1 MKTSSMSG
9 FDPKKSNPQKI
20 GFLLINNFTMISFA
34 SAIDPLRMAN
44 QLSSQE
50 LYQWIVFSENGKPVK
65 SSDGIKVSA
74 DASLDNGINDGTNK
88 TIHLDTLI
96 VVGGVNITHSYTKGQ
111 LSWLKQL
118 DRKGIQLGAVCT
130 GAYVLAA
137 AGLLDNREFSAHWEC
152 IPSINENFPKANN
165 NNHLYSLSKDRL
177 TSSGGIVPL
186 DMMLALIHQQYG
198 SELVAAISDMFICDR
213 VRSEADYQRVPMRH
227 SIGNMQPK
235 LVELVSLMEN
245 NLEEP
250 IHLDELANYVNVSRR
265 QLERL
270 FQKYLHCTPSRYYL
284 KLRLA
289 RARQLLKQTSLSI
302 IEIATACGFVS
313 TPHFSKCY
321 RDYMGMPPR
330 EERLNSQTN
339 FGGKQSA
346 ITSNKSANKNIHKK
360 KKISNKTK
368 KSMPSKK
375 SDVAQHEPSYGS
387 IEVKR

>member
-1 MKTSSMSG
+1 MKPYTN
-9 FDPKKSNPQKI
+9 KNPQKI
-20 GFLLINNFTMISFA
+20 GFLLIDNFTLISFA

-50 LYQWIVFSENGKPVK
+50 LYQWVVISEDGKPVI
-65 SSDGIKVSA
+65 SSDGIKISA
-74 DASLDNGINDGTNK
+74 DSDIRKDAQ
-88 TIHLDTLI
+88 LDTLI
-96 VVGGVNITHSYTKGQ
+96 VVGGLDITHSYTKAQ
-111 LSWLKQL
+111 LNWLKQL
-118 DRKGIQLGAVCT
+118 DRNSIQLGAVCT

-152 IPSINENFPKANN
+152 IPSISENFPKAKH

-186 DMMLALIHQQYG
+186 DMMLALVHQQYG
-198 SELVAAISDMFICDR
+198 SQLVVAISDMFICDR
-213 VRSEADYQRVPMRH
+213 IRGETDYQRVPMRH
-227 SIGNMQPK
+227 SLVNTQPK
-235 LVELVSLMEN
+235 LVELVSLMES

-250 IHLDELANYVNVSRR
+250 IGLDELASYVSISRR

-270 FQKYLHCTPSRYYL
+270 FQKYLNCTPSRYYL
-284 KLRLA
+284 KLRLM

-330 EERLNSQTN
+330 DERLNTQTRL
-339 FGGKQSA
+339 GEKQRGVA
-346 ITSNKSANKNIHKK
+346 KAHDKNKA
-360 KKISNKTK
+360 
-368 KSMPSKK
+368 KK
-375 SDVAQHEPSYGS
+375 SDIFHNEPSYGS
-387 IEVKR
+387 IDIKR

>member
-1 MKTSSMSG
+1 MKTLNTCG
-9 FDPKKSNPQKI
+9 KPQKI
-20 GFLLINNFTMISFA
+20 GFLLIDNFTLISFA

-44 QLSSQE
+44 QLSSQV
-50 LYQWIVFSENGKPVK
+50 LYEWLVISENGKPVK
-65 SSDGIKVSA
+65 SSDGVEISA
-74 DASLDNGINDGTNK
+74 DVSVNK
-88 TIHLDTLI
+88 AIELDTLI
-96 VVGGVNITHSYTKGQ
+96 VVGGVDITQSYTKAQ
-111 LSWLKQL
+111 LTWLKQL
-118 DRKGIQLGAVCT
+118 DRKGIALGAICT

-152 IPSINENFPKANN
+152 IPSINENFPKAQN
-165 NNHLYSLSKDRL
+165 NNHLYCLSKDRL

-186 DMMLALIHQQYG
+186 DMMLALVHRQYG
-198 SELVAAISDMFICDR
+198 SELVAAISDMFMCDR

-227 SIGNMQPK
+227 FLGNTQPK
-235 LVELVSLMEN
+235 LVELVSLMES

-250 IHLDELANYVNVSRR
+250 IHLDELASYVSISRR

-270 FQKYLHCTPSRYYL
+270 FQKYLNCTPSRYYL

-330 EERLNSQTN
+330 NERLNSQAN
-339 FGGKQSA
+339 FDDKQRPFLEKKGKQNN
-346 ITSNKSANKNIHKK
+346 TKNIKK
-360 KKISNKTK
+360 EKQMISNITKIS
-368 KSMPSKK
+368 
-375 SDVAQHEPSYGS
+375 QREPSYGS
-387 IEVKR
+387 VIINR

>member
-1 MKTSSMSG
+1 MKTRNAIG
-9 FDPKKSNPQKI
+9 KPQKI
-20 GFLLINNFTMISFA
+20 GFLLIDNFTLISFA

-50 LYQWIVFSENGKPVK
+50 LYQWIVISENGKSVK
-65 SSDGIKVSA
+65 SSDGIEVLA
-74 DASLDNGINDGTNK
+74 DASVNK
-88 TIHLDTLI
+88 AIELDTLI
-96 VVGGVNITHSYTKGQ
+96 VVGGVDITRSYTKTQ
-111 LSWLKQL
+111 LTWLKQL
-118 DRKGIQLGAVCT
+118 DRKGIALGGVCT

-186 DMMLALIHQQYG
+186 DMMLALVHRQYG

-213 VRSEADYQRVPMRH
+213 LRSEADYQRIPIRH
-227 SIGNMQPK
+227 SLGNTQPK

-250 IHLDELANYVNVSRR
+250 IHLDELANFVSISRR

-270 FQKYLHCTPSRYYL
+270 FQKYLSCTPSRYYL

-330 EERLNSQTN
+330 DERLNSQTI
-339 FGGKQSA
+339 FGDKQRVFIEKAGHEKENNIKSLA
-346 ITSNKSANKNIHKK
+346 KDKQTTEKTSHI
-360 KKISNKTK
+360 
-368 KSMPSKK
+368 
-375 SDVAQHEPSYGS
+375 AQREPSYGS
-387 IEVKR
+387 ITINR

>member
-1 MKTSSMSG
+1 MKTHNAS
-9 FDPKKSNPQKI
+9 DKPQKI
-20 GFLLINNFTMISFA
+20 GFLLIDNFTLISFA

-50 LYQWIVFSENGKPVK
+50 LYQWLVISENGKSVK
-65 SSDGIKVSA
+65 SSDGVEILADVSLSNA
-74 DASLDNGINDGTNK
+74 VD
-88 TIHLDTLI
+88 LDTLI
-96 VVGGVNITHSYTKGQ
+96 VVGGIDITRSYTKTQ
-111 LSWLKQL
+111 LTWLKQL
-118 DRKGIQLGAVCT
+118 DRRGVALGAVCT

-152 IPSINENFPKANN
+152 IPSIKENFPKANN

-186 DMMLALIHQQYG
+186 DMMLALVQRQYG
-198 SELVAAISDMFICDR
+198 SELVAAISDMFVCDR
-213 VRSEADYQRVPMRH
+213 LRSEADYQRVPMRH
-227 SIGNMQPK
+227 ALGNTQPK

-250 IHLDELANYVNVSRR
+250 IHLDELANYVNISRR

-270 FQKYLHCTPSRYYL
+270 FQKYLNCTPSRYYL

-321 RDYMGMPPR
+321 RFYMGMPPR
-330 EERLNSQTN
+330 NERLNSQKS
-339 FGGKQSA
+339 FGDKQRIFLGGKG
-346 ITSNKSANKNIHKK
+346 TEKNRHQ
-360 KKISNKTK
+360 KIIPIEGQTTQLTPHLS
-368 KSMPSKK
+368 
-375 SDVAQHEPSYGS
+375 QQEPSYGS
-387 IEVKR
+387 VVIYR

>member
-1 MKTSSMSG
+1 MKTRNTG
-9 FDPKKSNPQKI
+9 DKPRKI
-20 GFLLINNFTMISFA
+20 GFLLIDNFTLISFS
-34 SAIDPLRMAN
+34 SAIAPMRMAN

-50 LYQWIVFSENGKPVK
+50 LYQWFVVSENGQSVK
-65 SSDGIKVSA
+65 SSDGIEISA
-74 DASLDNGINDGTNK
+74 NASINTA
-88 TIHLDTLI
+88 IELDTLI
-96 VVGGVNITHSYTKGQ
+96 VVGGVDITRSYTKAQ
-111 LSWLKQL
+111 LTWLKQL
-118 DRKGIQLGAVCT
+118 DRKFIALGAVCT

-152 IPSINENFPKANN
+152 IPSINENFPKANS

-186 DMMLALIHQQYG
+186 DMMLALVQRQYG

-213 VRSEADYQRVPMRH
+213 LRSEADYQRVPIRH
-227 SIGNMQPK
+227 SLGNTQPK

-250 IHLDELANYVNVSRR
+250 IHLDELASYVSISRR

-270 FQKYLHCTPSRYYL
+270 FQKYLSCTPSRYYL

-302 IEIATACGFVS
+302 IEISTACGFVS

-321 RDYMGMPPR
+321 RFYMGMPPR
-330 EERLNSQTN
+330 DERVYSQKITAD
-339 FGGKQSA
+339 KQH
-346 ITSNKSANKNIHKK
+346 IHFLEKEKENNKKTI
-360 KKISNKTK
+360 KKIEPTARATSH
-368 KSMPSKK
+368 PS
-375 SDVAQHEPSYGS
+375 QNEPSYGS
-387 IEVKR
+387 VPIKR

>member
-1 MKTSSMSG
+1 
-9 FDPKKSNPQKI
+9 
-20 GFLLINNFTMISFA
+20 MISFA

-50 LYQWIVFSENGKPVK
+50 LYQWIVFSENGRPVK

-74 DASLDNGINDGTNK
+74 DASISD

-96 VVGGVNITHSYTKGQ
+96 VVGGVDITHSYTKNQ

-118 DRKGIQLGAVCT
+118 DRKSIQLGAVCT

-137 AGLLDNREFSAHWEC
+137 AGLLDDREFSAHWEC

-250 IHLDELANYVNVSRR
+250 IHLDELASYVNVSRR

-270 FQKYLHCTPSRYYL
+270 FQKYLSCTPSRYYL

-330 EERLNSQTN
+330 EERLNSQTS
-339 FGGKQSA
+339 FGGNQPTIAPSKVANKDANKKQS
-346 ITSNKSANKNIHKK
+346 TFGKKN
-360 KKISNKTK
+360 NKTK
-368 KSMPSKK
+368 KAIPAKK
-375 SDVAQHEPSYGS
+375 PDIAQREPSYGS
-387 IEVKR
+387 IDIKR

>member
-1 MKTSSMSG
+1 MKTRNAIG
-9 FDPKKSNPQKI
+9 KPQKI
-20 GFLLINNFTMISFA
+20 GFLLIDNFTLISFA

-50 LYQWIVFSENGKPVK
+50 LYQWIVISENGKSVK
-65 SSDGIKVSA
+65 SSDGIEVLA
-74 DASLDNGINDGTNK
+74 DTSVNK
-88 TIHLDTLI
+88 AIELDTLI
-96 VVGGVNITHSYTKGQ
+96 VVGGVDITRSYTKAQ
-111 LSWLKQL
+111 LTWLKQL
-118 DRKGIQLGAVCT
+118 DRKGIALGGVCT

-186 DMMLALIHQQYG
+186 DMMLALVHRQYG

-213 VRSEADYQRVPMRH
+213 LRSEADYQRVPIRH
-227 SIGNMQPK
+227 SLGNTQPK

-250 IHLDELANYVNVSRR
+250 IHLDELASFVNISRR

-270 FQKYLHCTPSRYYL
+270 FQKYLSCTPSRYYL

-330 EERLNSQTN
+330 DERLNSQTI
-339 FGGKQSA
+339 FGDKQRVYIEKAGKERERNIKTLAKEKQSA
-346 ITSNKSANKNIHKK
+346 TKTSH
-360 KKISNKTK
+360 
-368 KSMPSKK
+368 
-375 SDVAQHEPSYGS
+375 VAQREPSYGS
-387 IEVKR
+387 VTINR